1 MKITFK
7 LEHPKRNR
15 SAVSARVY
23 HEKQRYKFATGISVP
38 TALWSGNTCG
48 LKTGVQVT
56 AKHGMTPL
64 TAQNVND
71 SLARIERMFALSWS
85 DELKSDEFNVS
96 RIIRRLKG
104 ENPDPRKSTQTVVEV
119 IEDYMDFAKSN
130 PIGRNGLLQSFNHDQ
145 TKLKFLREIV
155 WFGYSAF
162 WMRGAGGVHD
172 RAFWTTP

>member
-38 TALWSGNTCG
+38 TALWSGNAGG

-71 SLARIERMFALSWS
+71 SLARIERKSALSWS
-85 DELKSDEFNVS
+85 E
-96 RIIRRLKG
+96 
-104 ENPDPRKSTQTVVEV
+104 
-119 IEDYMDFAKSN
+119 
-130 PIGRNGLLQSFNHDQ
+130 
-145 TKLKFLREIV
+145 
-155 WFGYSAF
+155 
-162 WMRGAGGVHD
+162 
-172 RAFWTTP
+172 

>member
-38 TALWSGNTCG
+38 TALWSGNAGG

-71 SLARIERMFALSWS
+71 SLARIERKFALSWS

-104 ENPDPRKSTQTVVEV
+104 ENPEQEKSTRTVVEV
-119 IEDYMDFAKSN
+119 IEDYMCFAKSN
-130 PIGRNGLLQSFNHDQ
+130 PIGRNGSPIRHRKNYLLHFIH
-145 TKLKFLREIV
+145 F
-155 WFGYSAF
+155 
-162 WMRGAGGVHD
+162 
-172 RAFWTTP
+172 